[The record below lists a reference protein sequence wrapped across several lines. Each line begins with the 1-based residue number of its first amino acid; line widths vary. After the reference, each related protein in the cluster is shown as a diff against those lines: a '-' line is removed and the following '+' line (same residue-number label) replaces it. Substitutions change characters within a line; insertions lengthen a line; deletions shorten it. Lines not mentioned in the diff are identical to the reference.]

1 MSVLQGLREP
11 VEDGWVSI
19 ARAGATVRYPACLQL
34 VLAFNPC
41 PCGNLGRPDHVCV
54 CSVME
59 IQRYWRRVGGALLD
73 RIDVRV
79 PLAPVPGS
87 QMCIPALPAESV
99 EARQRVDNAVGRQ
112 RQRYAG
118 LPFAWNSRIPAG
130 LMDRFCP
137 MDADCR
143 NALGNAAET
152 LGLSSRAF
160 HSVLRMALTIA
171 DLEGSERITMDQVL
185 EAVQHRRFGDGDFY
199 WSRTGRSSK

>member
-1 MSVLQGLREP
+1 V
-11 VEDGWVSI
+11 
-19 ARAGATVRYPACLQL
+19 
-34 VLAFNPC
+34 
-41 PCGNLGRPDHVCV
+41 
-54 CSVME
+54 E

-87 QMCIPALPAESV
+87 QMFAPVQPGKSA
-99 EARQRVDNAVGRQ
+99 EARRRVANAVDRQ
-112 RQRYAG
+112 RLRYEG
-118 LPFAWNSRIPAG
+118 LPFSWNSRIPAG
-130 LMDRFCP
+130 LIDRFCP

-143 NALGNAAET
+143 GALRNAAET

-171 DLEGSERITMDQVL
+171 DLEGSERVKVDHVL

-199 WSRTGRSSK
+199 WSRTGRSAK